1 MRQKNVLATL
11 MQPHPDQLRTLS
23 RWILACMVCVVL
35 MVFVGGVTRLTESGL
50 SIVEWKPITGIL
62 PPLSEEGWQREFAE
76 YQTSPEFIEKNFT
89 FGIEEFK
96 SIFWL
101 EYIHRLL
108 GRITG
113 LVFLLPLIYFT
124 VRRVLPA
131 PLFRRMFALSL
142 LVAAQGTVG
151 WIMVAS
157 GLVDQPRVA
166 PVKLGIHLL
175 LAFSLFALLAVTYW
189 QVHAVPRLA
198 GHFTAAVVA
207 RGLLILTVLQ
217 IFLGALVA
225 GLDAGLTYNT
235 YPLMDGAWIPPGLT
249 PLSPWWL
256 NHLEHIPMVQWQHR
270 MGGMVYVIS
279 SLAAGLYLMRRLS
292 GSERRWAQ
300 AMAAISVLQFLLGI
314 ATLLSVVEISLAS
327 AHQMLALALMLVLVR
342 LCYALKLTRV
352 HL

>member
-1 MRQKNVLATL
+1 MLPSPAI
-11 MQPHPDQLRTLS
+11 S
-23 RWILACMVCVVL
+23 RWILACMACVAL
-35 MVFVGGVTRLTESGL
+35 MVLIGGLTRLTESGL

-62 PPLSEEGWQREFAE
+62 PPMSEAGWQREFAE
-76 YQTSPEFIEKNFT
+76 YQTSPEFIEKNHT
-89 FGIEEFK
+89 FGIEEFRG
-96 SIFWL
+96 IYWL
-101 EYIHRLL
+101 EYLHRLF

-124 VRRVLPA
+124 VRRALPA

-151 WIMVAS
+151 WVMVAS

-198 GHFTAAVVA
+198 GRFTAAVVA

-270 MGGMVYVIS
+270 MGGLIYVIS
-279 SLAAGLYLMRRLS
+279 SLAAGLYLMRHVS
-292 GSERRWAQ
+292 GSERRWA
-300 AMAAISVLQFLLGI
+300 AALAAVAVLQFLLGI
-314 ATLLSVVEISLAS
+314 ATLLSVVDISLAS
-327 AHQMLALALMLVLVR
+327 AHQMLALVLLLVVVR
-342 LCYALKLTRV
+342 LCYALKLTATGK
-352 HL
+352 